1 MREDIIQK
9 VLDSKVIAIVRG
21 IYGEDCLKLAKA
33 LYKGGIRMLEVTFDQ
48 RNVELQE
55 KTAETIRL
63 LCDQMGDQ
71 MSFGA
76 GTVTS
81 VEMVQLAKKAGAQF
95 IISPNTKEAVI
106 KETLSLGM
114 VSIPGAMTPTEVI
127 DAYEYGAD
135 YVKVFPAGNLGPSY
149 MKSLCAPIS
158 QVPMLAVGGVDEKT
172 EKAFI
177 EAGAVGVGIGGR
189 LANKAMVAA
198 GNFDQITALAKEL
211 MNQLG

>member
-158 QVPMLAVGGVDEKT
+158 HVPMLAVGGVDEKNA
-172 EKAFI
+172 KAFI

-198 GNFDQITALAKEL
+198 GDFDQITALAKEL